1 MPENIYIR
9 ALITIA
15 VAFVVVQGTAWLI
28 RKLYFVIN
36 DLDNWAI
43 WMLDR
48 PVTAAGFAIVAG
60 VVYLTHVTQIE
71 KGEI

>member
-1 MPENIYIR
+1 MPNNIYLR
-9 ALITIA
+9 ALIVIA
-15 VAFVVVQGTAWLI
+15 ITFVVVQGTAWLI
-28 RKLYFVIN
+28 RRLYFVIN

-60 VVYLTHVTQIE
+60 VVYLIVS
-71 KGEI
+71 KSFKKD

>member
-9 ALITIA
+9 ALIVVA
-15 VAFVVVQGTAWLI
+15 VAFVIVQGTAWLI
-28 RKLYFVIN
+28 RQLYFVIN

-48 PVTAAGFAIVAG
+48 PVAAAGFAIVSG
-60 VVYLTHVTQIE
+60 VVYLVVSKSLKKE
-71 KGEI
+71 

>member
-1 MPENIYIR
+1 MSENIYLR
-9 ALITIA
+9 ALIVIA
-15 VAFVVVQGTAWLI
+15 VTFVVVQGTAWLI
-28 RKLYFVIN
+28 RQIYFVIN

-60 VVYLTHVTQIE
+60 VVYLVVS
-71 KGEI
+71 KSVGKK

>member
-1 MPENIYIR
+1 MPENIYLR
-9 ALITIA
+9 ALTVIA
-15 VAFVVVQGTAWLI
+15 VTFVVIQGTAWLI
-28 RKLYFVIN
+28 RQIYYVIN

-60 VVYLTHVTQIE
+60 VVYLILS
-71 KGEI
+71 KSIDKK

>member
-1 MPENIYIR
+1 MPENIYLR
-9 ALITIA
+9 ALIVIA
-15 VAFVVVQGTAWLI
+15 VTFVVVQGTAWLI
-28 RKLYFVIN
+28 RQIYFVIN

-60 VVYLTHVTQIE
+60 VVYLVVS
-71 KGEI
+71 KSVGKK

>member
-15 VAFVVVQGTAWLI
+15 VTFVVIQGTAWLI
-28 RKLYFVIN
+28 RQIYFVIN

-43 WMLDR
+43 WMLNH
-48 PVTAAGFAIVAG
+48 PVAATGFAIVAG
-60 VVYLTHVTQIE
+60 VVYLVVSKFLKKE
-71 KGEI
+71 S

>member
-9 ALITIA
+9 VLIVVAITFIA
-15 VAFVVVQGTAWLI
+15 VQGTAWLI

-60 VVYLTHVTQIE
+60 VVYLIVS
-71 KGEI
+71 KSFKKD

>member
-9 ALITIA
+9 ALIVIA
-15 VAFVVVQGTAWLI
+15 VTFIVVQGTAWLI
-28 RKLYFVIN
+28 RQIYYVIN

-60 VVYLTHVTQIE
+60 VVYLIVS
-71 KGEI
+71 KSFKKD

>member
-1 MPENIYIR
+1 MPENIYLR
-9 ALITIA
+9 ALIVIA
-15 VAFVVVQGTAWLI
+15 ITFVVVQGTGWLI
-28 RKLYFVIN
+28 RQIYFVIN

-60 VVYLTHVTQIE
+60 VVYLVVSKSIG
-71 KGEI
+71 KK

>member
-1 MPENIYIR
+1 MPENIYLR
-9 ALITIA
+9 ALITVA

-28 RKLYFVIN
+28 RQIYFVIN

-48 PVTAAGFAIVAG
+48 PVAAAGFGIVAG
-60 VVYLTHVTQIE
+60 VVYLVVAKSVKKE
-71 KGEI
+71 